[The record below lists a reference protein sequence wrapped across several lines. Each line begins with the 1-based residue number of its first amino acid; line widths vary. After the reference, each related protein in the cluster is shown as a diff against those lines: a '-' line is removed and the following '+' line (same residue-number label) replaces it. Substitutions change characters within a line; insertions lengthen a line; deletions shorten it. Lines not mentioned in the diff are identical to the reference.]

1 MSDLVGWGRWGA
13 RVGLRAGPRGEALK
27 ALAAVMG
34 FAAARSLAANV
45 ANPSNT
51 GASNAPV
58 FEGLAGFST
67 VGKPGLGPTRH

>member
-1 MSDLVGWGRWGA
+1 MGL
-13 RVGLRAGPRGEALK
+13 RVGPMGEALK

-51 GASNAPV
+51 GASHAPV
-58 FEGLAGFST
+58 FEGLAGVST
-67 VGKPGLGPTRH
+67 VGKPGLGPRKN